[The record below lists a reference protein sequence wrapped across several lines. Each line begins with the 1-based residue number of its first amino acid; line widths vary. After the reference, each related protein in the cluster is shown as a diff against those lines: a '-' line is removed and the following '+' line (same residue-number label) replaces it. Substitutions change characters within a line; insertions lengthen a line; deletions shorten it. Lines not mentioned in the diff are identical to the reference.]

1 MKKKTGFL
9 NTRNTQEKKKREE
22 KEEEEANT
30 QVLKKNKQHR
40 NEG

>member
-22 KEEEEANT
+22 KEEEANT

>member
-1 MKKKTGFL
+1 MKKKKTGFL
-9 NTRNTQEKKKREE
+9 NTRNTQEKKREE
-22 KEEEEANT
+22 KEQEANT